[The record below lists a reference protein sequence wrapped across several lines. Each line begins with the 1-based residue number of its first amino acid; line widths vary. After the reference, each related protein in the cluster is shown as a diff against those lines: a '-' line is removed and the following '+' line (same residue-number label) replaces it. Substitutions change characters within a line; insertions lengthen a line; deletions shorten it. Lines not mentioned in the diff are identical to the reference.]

1 MRISVHKADL
11 SNSDECIRLCEEV
24 EKEHGRSVDILVSNA
39 GHGKRIPD
47 IWLVMLFSKIL
58 SFMRIAYE
66 KRDISL
72 EEFEYT
78 LKINLTASFIL
89 VKNVV
94 EGMKK
99 NNWGRIIFI
108 SSIAARGTGINGCRT
123 SDPAIFH

>member
-1 MRISVHKADL
+1 M
-11 SNSDECIRLCEEV
+11 
-24 EKEHGRSVDILVSNA
+24 
-39 GHGKRIPD
+39 
-47 IWLVMLFSKIL
+47 
-58 SFMRIAYE
+58 E

-89 VKNVV
+89 VKRVV

-99 NNWGRIIFI
+99 NNWGRIVFI

-123 SDPAIFH
+123 SNLLISHQSVRGQLKLF